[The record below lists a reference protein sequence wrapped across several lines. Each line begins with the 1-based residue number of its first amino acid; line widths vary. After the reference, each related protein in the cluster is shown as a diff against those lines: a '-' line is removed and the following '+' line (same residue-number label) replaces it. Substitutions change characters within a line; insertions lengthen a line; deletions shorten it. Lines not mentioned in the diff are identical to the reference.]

1 MDKLDFSGDMI
12 YQDGWFVYTRNNK
25 ETCVL
30 TRDDA
35 RMVENAY
42 REYLDYANWI
52 TGMQRMVEGVMPF
65 EVYGFSK
72 KTPRCRGND
81 IGTVILPSSVKYLNH
96 GALPSGVKLVKR

>member
-52 TGMQRMVEGVMPF
+52 TGM
-65 EVYGFSK
+65 
-72 KTPRCRGND
+72 
-81 IGTVILPSSVKYLNH
+81 
-96 GALPSGVKLVKR
+96 